1 MPRDVKPRSYH
12 SRVREERAT
21 GTRRRILGATH
32 SLLEESGYAATT
44 VAMIARRARV
54 SVDTVYSSVG
64 RKPELVLAV
73 VDDILGGAAGPVPAE
88 QRDYVVAV
96 RAAAGAEEKLA
107 TYAAALARLLPHLA
121 PLVVA
126 LTRAAEEDPACREAR
141 QRLDERRAENMLL
154 LAADLR
160 ATGELRDD
168 LDDATVADLVWST
181 NAVEY
186 FLLLQGRGWTPERY
200 GRLLADMWSR
210 TLLAR

>member
-12 SRVREERAT
+12 SRLREERAA
-21 GTRRRILGATH
+21 GTRRRILVATAA
-32 SLLEESGYAATT
+32 LLEQKGYAATT
-44 VAMIARRARV
+44 VATIARRAGV
-54 SVDTVYSSVG
+54 SVDTVYTSVG

-73 VDDILGGAAGPVPAE
+73 VDDILGGADGPVPVE
-88 QRDYVVAV
+88 QRDYVVAM
-96 RAAAGAEEKLA
+96 RAAAGAAEKLE
-107 TYAAALARLLPHLA
+107 TYAAAVARLLPRLA

-126 LTRAAEEDPACREAR
+126 LTRAAEEDPACRKAR
-141 QRLDERRAENMLL
+141 RRLDERRAQNMLL

-168 LDDATVADLVWST
+168 LDDATVADLIWST

-200 GRLLADMWSR
+200 GTVLADVWSR